1 MSVSSKVHNSAVHSP
16 TPVGLKLSLFHRL
29 GIRQK
34 IGLGYALVIGIAML
48 GAITSFIVEGYYK
61 GKLKDQFPI
70 DQETSQILAEI
81 NSNIIQLKSNQNQLT
96 NSINQSALLTDSISE
111 IRSGIFEIIR
121 QSQQLDRLPVI
132 ENREVKND
140 YIKVQEL
147 SQKYEEKIKIY
158 EEKLEIILQKLETS
172 NPDPKA
178 KQAIQNS
185 LIQFSRSPEAQN
197 LSNVLEESIRL
208 SASLE
213 NRVSQG
219 LNASEKAELL
229 GNKII
234 FSSLL
239 ISAFLGLILAV
250 YISWV
255 IAYPIESMIK
265 VANQVG
271 EESDFA
277 LQIPVTTEDE
287 IGELTKSINYLIQR
301 VAEYTEA
308 LEKAKVV
315 AESANRSKSVFL
327 ANMSH
332 ELRTPLN
339 AIIGYSEMLHDESD
353 DLGYEDFLP
362 DLEKIQTAG
371 KHLRDMISDIL
382 DISKIEAG
390 HVTLYLEDFDVE
402 QQLLQDVFTT
412 TKPLAEKN
420 DNLLKVEAKNEIG
433 RMYADLPKVRQILLN
448 LLSNACKF
456 TKKGTITIS
465 VKRVKSKP
473 TTSRRTSNSSGS
485 RFGGTQMQQ
494 YLIFQVKDTGIGM
507 SEEQQKLIFK
517 AFTQADA
524 STTKRFGGTG
534 LGLAISQRL
543 CEILGGGISVDSEVG
558 KGSTFTVWLPVHV
571 KL

>member
-1 MSVSSKVHNSAVHSP
+1 MSVSAKTHNPSASSP
-16 TPVGLKLSLFHRL
+16 TGVGLKLSLFHRL

-34 IGLGYALVIGIAML
+34 IGLGYTLVIGIAML

-70 DQETSQILAEI
+70 DQEKAQVLTRI
-81 NSNIIQLKSNQNQLT
+81 NHQVFELKSNQEELVGLIKQP
-96 NSINQSALLTDSISE
+96 SSISGDISA
-111 IRSGIFEIIR
+111 IRSGIFEINR
-121 QSQQLDRLPVI
+121 QLQQLKFVPKTD
-132 ENREVKND
+132 NTEVQND
-140 YIKVQEL
+140 YLKLQDL
-147 SQKYEEKIKIY
+147 SQKYTETIQIY
-158 EEKLEIILQKLETS
+158 SQQLEQILQTIERGRSAPQTQQRL
-172 NPDPKA
+172 
-178 KQAIQNS
+178 QNA
-185 LIQFSRSPEAQN
+185 LIQFGRSSEAQN
-197 LSNVLEESIRL
+197 LYNLSTESIGL
-208 SASLE
+208 AVSLE
-213 NRVSQG
+213 NRVTLG
-219 LNASEKAELL
+219 LKASEKAELL
-229 GNKII
+229 GNQIL
-234 FSSLL
+234 FFSLL
-239 ISAFLGLILAV
+239 ISAFLGLVLAV
-250 YISWV
+250 YISWL
-255 IAYPIESMIK
+255 IAHPIESMIK

-277 LQIPVTTEDE
+277 IQIPVTTEDE
-287 IGELTKSINYLIQR
+287 IGELTNALNQLIQR
-301 VAEYTEA
+301 VAEYTEE
-308 LEKAKVV
+308 LEKAKFL

-339 AIIGYSEMLHDESD
+339 AIIGYSEMLHDEAE
-353 DLGYEDFLP
+353 DLGYDDFIP

-390 HVTLYLEDFDVE
+390 HVTLYLEDFVVE
-402 QQLLQDVFTT
+402 EQLLKDVVTT
-412 TKPLAEKN
+412 AKPLAEKN
-420 DNLLKVEAKNEIG
+420 GNTIKIEVKNEIG

-456 TKKGTITIS
+456 THDGEITIC
-465 VKRVKSKP
+465 VKRVKTKP
-473 TTSRRTSNSSGS
+473 STRRTSSSSKS
-485 RFGGTQMQQ
+485 RFGGSQMQQ

-507 SEEQQKLIFK
+507 SEEQQKVIFQ

-543 CEILGGGISVDSEVG
+543 CEILGGGITVESEEG

-571 KL
+571 KA